1 MDTKELFN
9 YFTKQTEIQIPQNVL
24 KYYVN
29 GGNNNSEFIRL
40 FKYQIDSLEK
50 GHNPELTVFISEN
63 FAKEI
68 LTLIHEYS
76 YEERITTLYKEIFDY
91 NNYGEKLMF
100 DTSIEEFVIEEVLY
114 SVTDYNYKE
123 NTFKFPL
130 IQKAYQNINSNPEET
145 KVVLVLWSDCGGEGG
160 LIVRGE
166 NIGYDTAYSHSETS
180 EIEFNGKTYE
190 YQGFLSEECERLHKL
205 ILIDLKQ

>member
-1 MDTKELFN
+1 MYTKELFN

-50 GHNPELTVFISEN
+50 GYNPELSVFISEK

-76 YEERITTLYKEIFDY
+76 YEERTTTLYQEIFD
-91 NNYGEKLMF
+91 NKSYGKELKF
-100 DTSIEEFVIEEVLY
+100 DTNIEKIVIEEVLY

-123 NTFKFPL
+123 NRFKFPL
-130 IQKAYQNINSNPEET
+130 IQKAYQNVNSNPEEI

-160 LIVRGE
+160 LIVRGK

>member
-50 GHNPELTVFISEN
+50 GHNPELSVFISEN

-160 LIVRGE
+160 LIVRGK

-190 YQGFLSEECERLHKL
+190 YQGFLSEEYERLHKL